1 MTSEISI
8 HRQNFIGLQDKYYFN
23 YGGQGI
29 LPQSALN
36 KIIDTYKFIDKI
48 GAFGIKINSWINEN
62 NYNTKVAIASE
73 VGAKPETIVLTENV
87 TSSCNIPLWGIEW
100 QEGDE
105 ILLTDAEH
113 PGVIACIKEIAR
125 RFGVKIA
132 TCPIIDTLNGG
143 NPVEVIKNH
152 LTPKT
157 RLLII
162 SHILWNTGQVL
173 PLKEIVKVC
182 HRYPH
187 RQTPIQVL
195 VDGAQS
201 AGGLPLNLADSEV
214 DFYGCTGHKWLCG
227 ASGVGFLYVRE
238 DLLNSLHPT
247 FIGWR
252 GLDFT
257 NSDLPFTKDSS
268 RFEVATSAYP
278 LYSGLQDAIA
288 SHQSWGTMSQRYSRI
303 RELSGYLWS
312 KLQEIEGI
320 ECLKKHTPP
329 ESGLVSFYPKSGQDP
344 QKLVKNLEEK
354 GFFLRTLAHP
364 YCIRAC
370 VHYLTLESEI
380 DALISELTVN
390 P

>member
-73 VGAKPETIVLTENV
+73 VRAKPETIVLTENV
-87 TSSCNIPLWGIEW
+87 TSSCNIALWGIEW
-100 QEGDE
+100 EEGDE

-113 PGVIACIKEIAR
+113 PGVVACIKEIAR
-125 RFGVKIA
+125 RFGVKMA

-157 RLLII
+157 RLLVI

-173 PLKEIVKVC
+173 PLKEIVTLC
-182 HRYPH
+182 HNYPH
-187 RQTPIQVL
+187 RHTPIQVL

-201 AGGLPLNLADSEV
+201 AGSLPLNLAESEV
-214 DFYGCTGHKWLCG
+214 DYYGCTGHKWLCG

-238 DLLNSLHPT
+238 DLLTSLHPT

-252 GLDFT
+252 GLDFS
-257 NSDLPFTKDSS
+257 NSHLDFTQDGS

-278 LYSGLQDAIA
+278 LYCALQDAMA
-288 SHQSWGTMSQRYSRI
+288 THQSWGTIEQRYSRI
-303 RELSGYLWS
+303 RELSAYLWS
-312 KLQEIEGI
+312 KLQEIKGI
-320 ECLKKHTPP
+320 ECLKKDTPP

-344 QKLVKNLEEK
+344 QKIVKSLEEK
-354 GFFLRTLAHP
+354 GFFLRTLAKP

-380 DALISELTVN
+380 DALISQLQSQ
-390 P
+390 